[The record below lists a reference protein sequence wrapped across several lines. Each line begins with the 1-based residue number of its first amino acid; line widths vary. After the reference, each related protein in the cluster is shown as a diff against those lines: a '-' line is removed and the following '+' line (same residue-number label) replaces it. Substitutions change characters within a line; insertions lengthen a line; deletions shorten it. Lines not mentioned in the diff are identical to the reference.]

1 MALSDAL
8 GMRLGFGFS
17 AGLFDY
23 VLNFGKATRP
33 LLLLIVGPAYALLY
47 YGLFRFAIRRFD
59 LPTPGRTAAEAVVQT
74 DGAGQSDGQGRG
86 ALFIAALGGAGNLA
100 SIGACTTRLRLV
112 IHDQAGIDEARL
124 KALGARGI
132 VRPSALTVQVVLGP
146 IADAVA
152 DEMQVELATAGRV
165 REPARSLD
173 PASEPGETSTL
184 PLILVQALGGPANII
199 ASQRL
204 DGRWSV
210 ERGTADAIIGA
221 DLDQTCDGWVMA
233 TENVAHIVTD
243 RE

>member
-1 MALSDAL
+1 
-8 GMRLGFGFS
+8 
-17 AGLFDY
+17 
-23 VLNFGKATRP
+23 
-33 LLLLIVGPAYALLY
+33 
-47 YGLFRFAIRRFD
+47 
-59 LPTPGRTAAEAVVQT
+59 
-74 DGAGQSDGQGRG
+74 
-86 ALFIAALGGAGNLA
+86 
-100 SIGACTTRLRLV
+100 RLRLV

-165 REPARSLD
+165 RKPARSLD

-204 DGRWSV
+204 DGRWRV
-210 ERGTADAIIGA
+210 ELGTADAIIGA

-233 TENVAHIVTD
+233 TDNVAHIVTD